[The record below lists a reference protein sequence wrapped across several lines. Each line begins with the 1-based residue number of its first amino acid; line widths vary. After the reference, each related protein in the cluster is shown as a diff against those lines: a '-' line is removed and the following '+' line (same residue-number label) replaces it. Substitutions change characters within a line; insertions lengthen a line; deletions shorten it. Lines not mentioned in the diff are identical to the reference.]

1 MTKEDVTK
9 IFEGA
14 TEEQITAVLNLNS
27 GDISAATAKIEAER
41 DNYRSQLQTAQ
52 TALKEF
58 EGVDVGELNGK
69 IEKLSADL
77 KEKEAA
83 YQQKIADMAFDAV
96 LDKALTGAGAK
107 NAKAV
112 RALLDIET
120 LKASKNQ
127 AEDIK
132 NAVAAV
138 KAENDY
144 LFGESKPFV
153 PINPA
158 GGSETG
164 KKMTLT
170 EAMVYANK
178 HPSVD
183 VSTLM

>member
-1 MTKEDVTK
+1 MKKEDVTK

-14 TEEQITAVLNLNS
+14 TEEQINAVLNLNN

-69 IEKLSADL
+69 IEKLSTDL

-107 NAKAV
+107 NNTAV
-112 RALLDIET
+112 RALLDIDT

-127 AEDIK
+127 AEDIR
-132 NAVAAV
+132 NAVSAV
-138 KAENDY
+138 KTQNDY

-158 GGSETG
+158 GSIDTG
-164 KKMTLT
+164 KKMSLS
-170 EAMVYANK
+170 EAMAYANT
-178 HPSVD
+178 HPNTD
-183 VSTLM
+183 ITTLI